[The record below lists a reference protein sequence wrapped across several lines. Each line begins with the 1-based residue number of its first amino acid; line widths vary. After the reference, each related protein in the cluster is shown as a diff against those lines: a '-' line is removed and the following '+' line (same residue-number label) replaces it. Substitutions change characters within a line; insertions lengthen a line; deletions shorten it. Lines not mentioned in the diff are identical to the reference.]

1 MPMRQRLEDQLL
13 ETKCCRLAAKRVSEP
28 SVPGEISV
36 AGTDTITVLLPETH
50 QAAYTKTALARLDM
64 NLDW

>member
-36 AGTDTITVLLPETH
+36 AGIDTITMYYY
-50 QAAYTKTALARLDM
+50 QKRTKPNTLRPH
-64 NLDW
+64 WHSWI